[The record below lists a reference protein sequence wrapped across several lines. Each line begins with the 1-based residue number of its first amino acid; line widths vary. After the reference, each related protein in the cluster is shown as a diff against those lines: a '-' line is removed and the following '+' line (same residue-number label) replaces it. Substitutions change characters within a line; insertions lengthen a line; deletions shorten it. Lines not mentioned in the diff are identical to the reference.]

1 MKTSYTLKRFEKVD
15 LAHIQ
20 VDANQ
25 TKSYICKFD
34 DTKLIMEKSSQPMD
48 ASKMRTIAAKTA
60 NTGAEICG
68 ICVGGLY
75 SA

>member
-1 MKTSYTLKRFEKVD
+1 MKVSYTLKRFEKVD
-15 LAHIQ
+15 LAHILI
-20 VDANQ
+20 DTNQ
-25 TKSYICKFD
+25 TKSYKCKFD
-34 DTKLIMEKSSQPMD
+34 ESKHTMEKSSQPMD